1 MDLPI
6 TKPSMICYA
15 DELEFPELLNDL
27 SSKRHNGFI
36 RVTYGSDEGF
46 ILFKDGKEI
55 AASYEGKTR
64 VNAVENIKI
73 AMSKNETVIE
83 VFDIRSSQIE
93 FFMDMNRPY
102 IINSE
107 AQDLI
112 DELKGINVPVPEPR
126 AIPKPKPVP
135 EVLTETVHVSDTKA
149 TPVSEYTPKPIEKL
163 PTESAVIDTPEIMDE
178 TINLPEVSEPSQLQQ
193 PSTDNSTNTVENL
206 VNVTEKEIEPIDT
219 PANKLPSEAKTI
231 PIEPEES
238 DDEPNLVEPDLEPV
252 NTDVSK
258 PDLTEKVEGSATEMD
273 RNELMKKYGIK
284 DIQEEEVENILD
296 SYKGG
301 EISDENVEKI
311 ELTLMNKIKKSILGI
326 PKIKGAEVM
335 VFLDNG
341 DDLSGKVNI
350 IMESESKGF
359 FSRIIRESKDKNLE
373 RQIINIVQIEIRK
386 SFRKF
391 PEIVDKFD
399 VNIEIN

>member
-258 PDLTEKVEGSATEMD
+258 PDLTEKVEGFATEMD
-273 RNELMKKYGIK
+273 
-284 DIQEEEVENILD
+284 
-296 SYKGG
+296 
-301 EISDENVEKI
+301 
-311 ELTLMNKIKKSILGI
+311 
-326 PKIKGAEVM
+326 
-335 VFLDNG
+335 
-341 DDLSGKVNI
+341 
-350 IMESESKGF
+350 SK
-359 FSRIIRESKDKNLE
+359 
-373 RQIINIVQIEIRK
+373 
-386 SFRKF
+386 
-391 PEIVDKFD
+391 
-399 VNIEIN
+399 